1 MDGVAVRRMARQKAR
16 RRRARQRNIVA
27 AVTVAITFTAF
38 MLAAGA
44 APESQTKDPSHGIE
58 PEVITHTVESAPLVT
73 AKPEMQTPA
82 PELPYTEEE
91 VWMLAQTVYGE
102 AMITNSDM
110 EMAAVAWC
118 VLNRVDNPVFK
129 VSTIAEAVTAPSQF
143 HGYSEDHPVDE
154 HIEWLVR
161 DVLNRWVAEKN
172 GAENVGRVLPA
183 DYLYF
188 WGDGWHNHFTKEYH
202 GDEKWDWSLPNPYD
216 S

>member
-1 MDGVAVRRMARQKAR
+1 MDGVAVRRMARRKAR

-129 VSTIAEAVTAPSQF
+129 VS
-143 HGYSEDHPVDE
+143 
-154 HIEWLVR
+154 
-161 DVLNRWVAEKN
+161 
-172 GAENVGRVLPA
+172 
-183 DYLYF
+183 
-188 WGDGWHNHFTKEYH
+188 
-202 GDEKWDWSLPNPYD
+202 
-216 S
+216 